1 MRSVKID
8 IASISWQ
15 ILRTETRNDVNTLK
29 IKKKG
34 VGY

>member
-15 ILRTETRNDVNTLK
+15 ILRTEIKSDVNTLK

>member
-1 MRSVKID
+1 MESVRFG
-8 IASISWQ
+8 ATSLSWQ
-15 ILRTETRNDVNTLK
+15 ISGTEIRSDVYTLK